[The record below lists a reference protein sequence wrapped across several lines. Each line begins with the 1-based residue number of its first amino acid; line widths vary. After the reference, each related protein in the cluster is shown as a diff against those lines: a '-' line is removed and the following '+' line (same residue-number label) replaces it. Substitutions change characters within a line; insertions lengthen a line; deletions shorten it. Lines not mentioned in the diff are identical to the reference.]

1 MFARHDLAWLSDEG
15 WRQVLAAAVPEHVPA
30 ITAWQGANWPL
41 VVRRADVGQAP
52 DEVALGLALPPRPE
66 DGRKLRIPCR
76 VHAPGVRRSTPPLPL
91 AQLVA
96 QLGAQCVTPRG
107 AQFVTPSSAQFVA
120 QFVDTLPH
128 WRGALGSLEAQA
140 AAQGIALR
148 VYGSAAL
155 QVLTGQAYLRDTS
168 DIDLLVQPRDRAQ
181 LDATLALLCAYADT
195 LPLDGE
201 IVFPGARAVAWKEWA
216 AALRSA
222 PGTRVLVKEI
232 KGVSL
237 VATNVLLAT
246 LEEATCLG

>member
-1 MFARHDLAWLSDEG
+1 MFARHDLAWLSVEG
-15 WRQVLAAAVPEHVPA
+15 WRAVLAAAAADHVPA
-30 ITAWQGANWPL
+30 IAAWQRADRPL

-52 DEVALGLALPPRPE
+52 GEVALGLALPPRRA

-76 VHAPGVRRSTPPLPL
+76 VPASGVRRSIPPLPL

-96 QLGAQCVTPRG
+96 QLGAQCG
-107 AQFVTPSSAQFVA
+107 AQCVIQCGVQFVA
-120 QFVDTLPH
+120 QFVNTLPH
-128 WRGALGSLEAQA
+128 WRGALGALEAEA
-140 AAQGIALR
+140 AGQGIALR

-181 LDATLALLCAYADT
+181 LDAALALLCAYANA

-201 IVFPGARAVAWKEWA
+201 ILFPGARAVAWKEWA
-216 AALRSA
+216 AALGSA

-237 VATNVLLAT
+237 VAADALRAT
-246 LEEATCLG
+246 LQEATCLG

>member
-1 MFARHDLAWLSDEG
+1 MFARHDLAWLSVGG
-15 WRQVLAAAVPEHVPA
+15 WRAVLAAAAADHVPA
-30 ITAWQGANWPL
+30 IAAWQRADWPL

-76 VHAPGVRRSTPPLPL
+76 VHASGVRRSTPPLPL

-96 QLGAQCVTPRG
+96 LLGAQCVTPSG
-107 AQFVTPSSAQFVA
+107 AQCGAPSSA

-128 WRGALGSLEAQA
+128 WRGSLGALEAEA
-140 AAQGIALR
+140 ARQGIALR

-232 KGVSL
+232 NGVSL
-237 VATNVLLAT
+237 AAMDVLLAT
-246 LEEATCLG
+246 LEEAACLS

>member
-41 VVRRADVGQAP
+41 VLRRADVGQAP

-107 AQFVTPSSAQFVA
+107 AQFVT

-128 WRGALGSLEAQA
+128 WRRALTALSAQA

-168 DIDLLVQPRDRAQ
+168 DIDLLVQPRHRAQ